1 MQGLDHNDNVNSLIE
16 QYKKDLLR
24 YRQRSRPFHEPVSAP
39 TQPEPMGSMPDS
51 KSQAPVV
58 QSQTTSSDW
67 EQEAVP
73 AQSPPQSSPSTPSS
87 QHHPPQDLAPTPP
100 EPAGDLPPTVVENSS
115 QETGTGYL
123 RIEVTTAR
131 QAVPVEGAYVIVRQM
146 GDGDVNL
153 ERVMRTDSEGKTATI
168 SLPTVPA
175 SLSMHPG
182 TPHPYT
188 EYSVQVDVPGYISV
202 RDFNIPIYDGIVAIQ
217 PVELSPLPEGDTDGP
232 AQDIYESAPL
242 DL

>member
-1 MQGLDHNDNVNSLIE
+1 MDHNDNVNSLIE

-24 YRQRSRPFHEPVSAP
+24 YRQRSRPFHEPVLAP
-39 TQPEPMGSMPDS
+39 TQSEPMGSIPDS
-51 KSQAPVV
+51 KSQTSTSP
-58 QSQTTSSDW
+58 SQNTSSDW

-73 AQSPPQSSPSTPSS
+73 AQSPPQSGSTTSPSQYQT
-87 QHHPPQDLAPTPP
+87 PQDLDPASP
-100 EPAGDLPPTVVENSS
+100 EPADNLPPTVMGNPS

-131 QAVPVEGAYVIVRQM
+131 QAVPVEGAYVVVRQM

-188 EYSVQVDVPGYISV
+188 EYSVQVDMPGYISV

-217 PVELSPLPEGDTDGP
+217 PVELSPLPEGDTDG
-232 AQDIYESAPL
+232 ATQDIYESAPL